1 MILVHGECGSGKST
15 ALRALEAAPPAGF
28 RAAYVPVPTLDFP
41 GIARWCASRLGLGEG
56 GDPADALRAAA
67 TRAPIALLIDDAE
80 DLPIEAAHELRRCE
94 EKSLGAITVVAA
106 CGSDPLEAESP
117 AVAALGAP
125 DHTVVVEPE
134 RGEHAASALRARL
147 APGTVV
153 AQPSAPAAA
162 SLVEEPVAAAA
173 RAPAPP
179 RVRPAAAAVIAP
191 TQGQPVPAAWTA
203 SSSAASALP
212 AMLSE
217 SRGPEP
223 PPARPERAT
232 RTIPLSTAL
241 ALAVA
246 AFLIPVA
253 FGAGYVVGSGERRAS
268 PALAQ
273 VAASGPP
280 AVSAPP
286 PAPEIAST
294 ESAAA
299 PETLRAELLPPARR
313 EASRPAVSESANR
326 RATLRAAPA
335 SPATAPRDAGRAVA
349 PEQARD
355 ADEWGA
361 PALISVEPGRAGP

>member
-1 MILVHGECGSGKST
+1 LILVHGECGSGKST

-56 GDPADALRAAA
+56 RDPADALHAAA

-80 DLPIEAAHELRRCE
+80 DLPIDAAHELRRCE

-125 DHTVVVEPE
+125 DHTVVVGPE
-134 RGEHAASALRARL
+134 RGEHAAAALRARL
-147 APGTVV
+147 APETVV
-153 AQPSAPAAA
+153 AQPQAPAAV
-162 SLVEEPVAAAA
+162 VEEPVVAAPPAT
-173 RAPAPP
+173 APP
-179 RVRPAAAAVIAP
+179 RVRPGAAAVSAP
-191 TQGQPVPAAWTA
+191 TEGQPVPDARPA
-203 SSSAASALP
+203 SAAGASAQP
-212 AMLSE
+212 AMQPE

-223 PPARPERAT
+223 PPARPERVT

-241 ALAVA
+241 ALAAA
-246 AFLIPVA
+246 AFLVPVA
-253 FGAGYVVGSGERRAS
+253 FGAGYLVGGGERRAS
-268 PALAQ
+268 PALAE
-273 VAASGPP
+273 VAASAPP

-286 PAPEIAST
+286 PVPEIASA

-299 PETLRAELLPPARR
+299 PETPRAEALPPARR
-313 EASRPAVSESANR
+313 EASRRAARESANR
-326 RATLRAAPA
+326 GAILRAAPA
-335 SPATAPRDAGRAVA
+335 SPATTPRDAGRAVA
-349 PEQARD
+349 PEPARD

-361 PALISVEPGRAGP
+361 PALISVEPGRAGS